1 MIELR
6 SGKKQKGIEK
16 YMLNQ
21 GMKFDERRFS
31 LQILKIQ
38 TTLGE
43 LSSSTSS
50 PLSLSLVQYH
60 LMNIH
65 HVLNYGFM

>member
-1 MIELR
+1 
-6 SGKKQKGIEK
+6 
-16 YMLNQ
+16 MLNQ
-21 GMKFDERRFS
+21 GVNKFDERRLS

-38 TTLGE
+38 TKLGE
-43 LSSSTSS
+43 FSSHTGA

-65 HVLNYGFM
+65 HVLNYGFI